1 MKALRIAAAA
11 AVIAAGAWAS
21 ATFVFRPIACY
32 RLKGQLY
39 ASSYRAF
46 ENRDER
52 GRTQARANL
61 EKLEMCLAPGC
72 RNIPLFF
79 LLAINNRTID
89 RHDAALGWYREAL
102 RYDKR
107 PEIYA
112 NIGDTE
118 LAMGNREEAYQNY
131 LTAALFFPAYL
142 RLIDDP
148 ALQARVRDEIL
159 ERHPGERRAIERV
172 LSPEAGRRLRR
183 RGF

>member
-1 MKALRIAAAA
+1 MSAIRIAAATV
-11 AVIAAGAWAS
+11 VIAAGVWAS
-21 ATFVFRPIACY
+21 ATFVLRPIKCY

-39 ASSYRAF
+39 ASSYSSF
-46 ENRDER
+46 ENRDEQ
-52 GRTQARANL
+52 GRRQARANL
-61 EKLEMCLAPGC
+61 EKLESCLAPGC

-79 LLAINNRTID
+79 LLAINNRTVD
-89 RHDAALGWYREAL
+89 RPDAALALYREAL

-118 LAMGNREEAYQNY
+118 LAMGNLEGAYQNY
-131 LTAALFFPAYL
+131 LTAALFVPAYL

-148 ALQARVRDEIL
+148 QLQARVQDEVL
-159 ERHPGERRAIERV
+159 KRHPGQRRAIERV
-172 LSPEAGRRLRR
+172 FSPEADRRLRR